1 MSIIGYARSKLSDQ
15 DLREKLKPHLKAAA
29 EVVEKFLSL
38 VTYISGPYDAPE
50 GFQKLNKAL
59 TEIEH
64 KDGGAPSGRMFYL
77 ALPPSV
83 YPEASCPHASIAC
96 NVLRPLYLRGRS
108 GCCSQICQRQNFYVY
123 NCLRPARPHKG
134 PGIHYVIA

>member
-1 MSIIGYARSKLSDQ
+1 MSFPSICADCSLLLPHRFLPPHVSIIGYARSKLSDQ

-29 EVVEKFLSL
+29 EVVERFLSL
-38 VTYISGPYDAPE
+38 VTYISGPYDTPE

-59 TEIEH
+59 TAIEH

-83 YPEASCPHASIAC
+83 YPEASCLRHTHFLQTAATA
-96 NVLRPLYLRGRS
+96 VLG
-108 GCCSQICQRQNFYVY
+108 G
-123 NCLRPARPHKG
+123 KE
-134 PGIHYVIA
+134 